1 MDGDSN
7 PDQGI
12 TDEDSNPDE
21 SSFLQVDSNPNE
33 VIDVESNVENIQCN
47 AREKTPPIIV
57 KNEQEAY
64 DLYN

>member
-12 TDEDSNPDE
+12 TDEHSNPDE

-47 AREKTPPIIV
+47 AREKTPAIIV

-64 DLYN
+64 DLYR